1 MLPNVH
7 RKTSHPRPGRDIPI
21 VMNPQAQ
28 ALADFRS
35 QVTRLLQ
42 ERDLEWESSRKLVGA
57 GRLPETL
64 RRLIEEV
71 RRVDLPP
78 SIRDAILTALNF
90 GHVERIQDLPGPRL
104 KELTG
109 LPPTKAVRALCVWF
123 DLAGTS
129 ESPAATS
136 SLPATVLEAAIQE
149 GTIPFDVLLAAEAPS
164 LLDLGAGDLSF
175 AGEVAD
181 HYAAAVRSRGKTL
194 VLHCVD
200 RLQAQS
206 KLGGPLHPDRT
217 TLDRLRSR
225 PDLSFQFFPG
235 QDMFAL
241 ERLDR
246 SGKLA
251 PSYTLV
257 TCWAPATPT
266 FAYEPTRLSQDVIVE
281 ELQRTK
287 GLYHQ
292 TDYAGEPA
300 LEVHHGE
307 RSLLF
312 PPWKFDIRGPLAL
325 LDLLSRRGQICV
337 LGAVDDQVF
346 WELLSQVLDAQ
357 QYRPPNRP
365 FTTDTIKTVF
375 ADIYPRL
382 SQLAIGA
389 SMNLADCAPLR
400 RQIPRVL
407 PVPAP
412 QAAHYAFQ
420 SIQVRR
426 GAMFSGM
433 PASSTA
439 RKFPDMVEESPPWML
454 TLIPAR

>member
-1 MLPNVH
+1 
-7 RKTSHPRPGRDIPI
+7 
-21 VMNPQAQ
+21 MNPQAR

-57 GRLPETL
+57 GRLRETL
-64 RRLIEEV
+64 RCLIEEV
-71 RRVDLPP
+71 RRVDLAP
-78 SIRDAILTALNF
+78 SICEAILTALNF
-90 GHVERIQDLPGPRL
+90 GDVERIQDLPGPRL

-123 DLAGTS
+123 DLAGDS
-129 ESPAATS
+129 ELPAAAS
-136 SLPATVLEAAIQE
+136 SLPMTLLEASIQDE
-149 GTIPFDVLLAAEAPS
+149 TSPFDVLLAADAPS
-164 LLDLGAGDLSF
+164 LLDLGSGDLSF
-175 AGEVAD
+175 AGDVAD
-181 HYAAAVRSRGKTL
+181 RYAAAVRAQGKTL

-206 KLGGPLHPDRT
+206 RLGGPLHPDRM

-246 SGKLA
+246 SGKLV
-251 PSYTLV
+251 PCYTLV

-266 FAYEPTRLSQDVIVE
+266 FAYEPSRLGQDVVIG

-287 GLYHQ
+287 GIYHQ
-292 TDYAGEPA
+292 TDYDGEPA
-300 LEVHHGE
+300 LEVRHGE

-346 WELLSQVLDAQ
+346 WELLSQVLEGE
-357 QYRPPNRP
+357 QYRPLHRP
-365 FTTDTIKTVF
+365 FTQDTIKTVF
-375 ADIYPRL
+375 ADMYPRL
-382 SQLAIGA
+382 AELAIGA
-389 SMNLADCAPLR
+389 SISLADCAPLR

-407 PVPAP
+407 PVQPP
-412 QAAHYAFQ
+412 HAAHYAFQ
-420 SIQVRR
+420 SIRVRR
-426 GAMFSGM
+426 GALFTGM

-439 RKFPDMVEESPPWML
+439 RQFPDMVEEAPPWML

>member
-1 MLPNVH
+1 
-7 RKTSHPRPGRDIPI
+7 
-21 VMNPQAQ
+21 MNPQAT

-64 RRLIEEV
+64 QRLTEEV

-78 SIRDAILTALNF
+78 SICEAILTALNF

-123 DLAGTS
+123 DLAGRS
-129 ESPAATS
+129 ESPTTAS
-136 SLPATVLEAAIQE
+136 SLPATVLEAALQE
-149 GTIPFDVLLAAEAPS
+149 GTSPFDVLLAADAPS

-181 HYAAAVRSRGKTL
+181 RYAAAVRAQGKTL
-194 VLHCVD
+194 VLHGVD
-200 RLQAQS
+200 RLHAQS

-225 PDLSFQFFPG
+225 PDLSFQFFSG

-246 SGKLA
+246 SGKLV
-251 PSYTLV
+251 SCYTLV

-266 FAYEPTRLSQDVIVE
+266 FAYEPTRLVQDVIAG

-292 TDYAGEPA
+292 TDYDGEPA
-300 LEVHHGE
+300 LEVRHGE

-346 WELLSQVLDAQ
+346 WELLSQVLEGP
-357 QYRPPNRP
+357 QYRPPNLP
-365 FTTDTIKTVF
+365 FTQDTIKTVF

-382 SQLAIGA
+382 SQLAL
-389 SMNLADCAPLR
+389 STSLSLADCAPLR

-407 PVPAP
+407 PVHSPH
-412 QAAHYAFQ
+412 AAQYAFQ

-426 GAMFSGM
+426 GALFSGM

-439 RKFPDMVEESPPWML
+439 RKFPDMMEEVPPWML

>member
-1 MLPNVH
+1 
-7 RKTSHPRPGRDIPI
+7 
-21 VMNPQAQ
+21 MNPQAQ

-42 ERDLEWESSRKLVGA
+42 ERDVEWENSRKLVGA

-64 RRLIEEV
+64 RHLIEEV

-78 SIRDAILTALNF
+78 SICEAILTALNF
-90 GHVERIQDLPGPRL
+90 GHVERVQDLPGPRL

-123 DLAGTS
+123 DLAGAS
-129 ESPAATS
+129 ESPAAAS
-136 SLPATVLEAAIQE
+136 SLPATVLEAAIQDE
-149 GTIPFDVLLAAEAPS
+149 ASPFDVLLAADAPS

-175 AGEVAD
+175 ASEVAD
-181 HYAAAVRSRGKTL
+181 RYAAPVRAQGKTL
-194 VLHCVD
+194 VLHGVD
-200 RLQAQS
+200 RLQPQS
-206 KLGGPLHPDRT
+206 KLGGPLHPDRL

-246 SGKLA
+246 SGKLV
-251 PSYTLV
+251 PCYTLV

-266 FAYEPTRLSQDVIVE
+266 FAYEPARLGQDAIIT

-292 TDYAGEPA
+292 TDYDGEPA
-300 LEVHHGE
+300 LEVRHGE

-312 PPWKFDIRGPLAL
+312 PPWKFDVRGPLAL

-346 WELLSQVLDAQ
+346 WELLSQVLEGE
-357 QYRPPNRP
+357 QYRPPLQP
-365 FTTDTIKTVF
+365 FTPDAIKTVF
-375 ADIYPRL
+375 ADIYPQL
-382 SQLAIGA
+382 AQLAIGA
-389 SMNLADCAPLR
+389 SMSLADCAPLR

-407 PVPAP
+407 PVHAP
-412 QAAHYAFQ
+412 HAGHYGFQ
-420 SIQVRR
+420 SIRVRR
-426 GAMFSGM
+426 GAWFSGM
-433 PASSTA
+433 PVSSTA
-439 RKFPDMVEESPPWML
+439 RKFPDMVEEATPWML